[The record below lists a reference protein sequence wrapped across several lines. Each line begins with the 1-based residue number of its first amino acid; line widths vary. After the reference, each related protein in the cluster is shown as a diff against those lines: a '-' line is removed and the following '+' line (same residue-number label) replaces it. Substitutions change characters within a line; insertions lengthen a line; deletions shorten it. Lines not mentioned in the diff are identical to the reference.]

1 MARNEVWKRQR
12 VTKDH
17 PVTVPC
23 KDWSPLQE
31 ASDANPPGP
40 AYGFQF
46 QELQLEPR
54 STAEEKFVSQN
65 SAIPE
70 VRKEEKGETHVA
82 DEK

>member
-1 MARNEVWKRQR
+1 VWKRQR

-65 SAIPE
+65 SAVPE